1 MKKLFGLIALVL
13 SVHIATAQHTH
24 TNAILGY
31 TISFPSDWT
40 YKVLDSVDTKKY
52 DLWCSIYDHKTNTD
66 DKAHDATSNMKDELF
81 NDMALFVK
89 KGYGSMTI
97 GTQRGNLLRG
107 AEDEYM
113 VNFFEGLEE
122 TIAQSGLKIDNKRSS
137 PEQIEQLQFTKYNY
151 SILGIDDDKEYA
163 KGMVYVYYKD
173 DIAWI
178 ITMTYTSKEGKE
190 IMLNTIKET
199 VQTVQSK

>member
-1 MKKLFGLIALVL
+1 MKKLFGLIALL
-13 SVHIATAQHTH
+13 LTVHIATAQHTH

-31 TISFPSDWT
+31 TISYPSDWT

-52 DLWCSIYDHKTNTD
+52 ATWCSIYDDKTNTD

-97 GTQRGNLLRG
+97 GTQRGNLLKG
-107 AEDEYM
+107 AKDEYM

-122 TIAQSGLKIDNKRSS
+122 TIARSGLKIDAKKSS
-137 PEQIEQLQFTKYNY
+137 SEKIEQLDFTKYEYNV
-151 SILGIDDDKEYA
+151 LGISDDEEYA
-163 KGMVYVYYKD
+163 KGIVYVYYNE

-178 ITMTYTSKEGKE
+178 ITMTYTSQEGKE
-190 IMLNTIKET
+190 LMLNNTKAAVSSIP
-199 VQTVQSK
+199 SK